1 MPNKVSIVALV
12 TSHNNPKLLE
22 ALNCLEVACNLASVE
37 LEIFL
42 ANSGEKKVSGQ
53 FPEKIAV
60 TEIITSRDTFW
71 AGGMRVAWEAAEEY
85 RSKFTHV
92 LWLNDDTL
100 VSRQAIS
107 VLLETLNALGGRALA
122 IGSCSGADGS
132 TSYGGQ
138 ISRHPLLPL
147 HLNLVEPKDDFQFC
161 DSANGNLVLIELDHF
176 VRLGGFPIGYT
187 HLRAD
192 LAFAFEARK
201 GGIPV
206 VLAPGTLAHCEPNLK
221 YKSYSDLRC
230 MPLKQRFAALNDP
243 KFGPI
248 AESISFSLKYGGPLG
263 MAYALAPWLKVLF
276 GVFPSKNRKP

>member
-12 TSHNNPKLLE
+12 TSHNNPKLFE
-22 ALNCLEVACNLASVE
+22 ALKCLEVACSLASAE

-42 ANSGEKKVSGQ
+42 ANSGEKKVSDQ
-53 FPEKIAV
+53 FPEALAV
-60 TEIITSRDTFW
+60 TEIMTSRDTFW
-71 AGGMRVAWEAAEEY
+71 AGGMRVAWEAAESGS
-85 RSKFTHV
+85 RFTHV

-100 VSRQAIS
+100 VGRDAIS

-122 IGSCSGADGS
+122 IGSCSGTDGS

-138 ISRHPLLPL
+138 VSRHPLLPL
-147 HLNLVEPKDDFQFC
+147 HLNLLEPKDDIQFC
-161 DSANGNLVLIELDHF
+161 DSANGNLVLVELDHF
-176 VRLGGFPIGYT
+176 VRLGGFPNGYT

-221 YKSYSDLRC
+221 YKSYSDLRG

-243 KFGPI
+243 KFGPVKEI
-248 AESISFSLKYGGPLG
+248 FKFSFKYGGPLG
-263 MAYALAPWLKVLF
+263 LLYIISPWVKTFLGFLPVRRPKI
-276 GVFPSKNRKP
+276 

>member
-22 ALNCLEVACNLASVE
+22 ALKYLEVSCNLASVE

-42 ANSGEKKVSGQ
+42 ANSGVKKVSGQ
-53 FPEKIAV
+53 FPEEIAV

-71 AGGMRVAWEAAEEY
+71 AGGMKVAWEAAEEY

-107 VLLETLNALGGRALA
+107 VLLQTLDALGGRAIA

-138 ISRHPLLPL
+138 VSRHPLLPL
-147 HLNLVEPKDDFQFC
+147 HLNLVEPKGDIQFC
-161 DSANGNLVLIELDHF
+161 DSANGNLVLVEFDHF
-176 VRLGGFPIGYT
+176 VELGGFPIGYT

-201 GGIPV
+201 RGVPV
-206 VLAPGTLAHCEPNLK
+206 VLAPGTLARCEPNLK
-221 YKSYSDLRC
+221 YKGYSDLRS
-230 MPLKQRFAALNDP
+230 MPVKQRFTALNDP
-243 KFGPI
+243 KFGPVKEI
-248 AESISFSLKYGGPLG
+248 FKFSFKYGGPLG
-263 MAYALAPWLKVLF
+263 LLYILSPWFKTFLGFLPVKR
-276 GVFPSKNRKP
+276 PKI

>member
-1 MPNKVSIVALV
+1 MPNKVSVVALV

-22 ALNCLEVACNLASVE
+22 ALKCLEAACDLASVE

-53 FPEKIAV
+53 FPEEMAV
-60 TEIITSRDTFW
+60 TEIMTSRDTFW

-100 VSRQAIS
+100 VSNQAII
-107 VLLETLNALGGRALA
+107 VLLQTLDALGGRALA

-138 ISRHPLLPL
+138 VSRHPLLPL
-147 HLNLVEPKDDFQFC
+147 HLNLVEPKADIQFC
-161 DSANGNLVLIELDHF
+161 DSANGNLVLVELGHF
-176 VRLGGFPIGYT
+176 VGLGGFPIGYT

-201 GGIPV
+201 RRIPV

-221 YKSYSDLRC
+221 YKSYSDLRG

-248 AESISFSLKYGGPLG
+248 VESIRFSLKYGGPLAA
-263 MAYALAPWLKVLF
+263 AYVIAPWLKTCF
-276 GVFPSKNRKP
+276 GLRSSK